1 MRLLIALRLFSE
13 HHAKPG
19 IEANLKNS
27 GPRGQL
33 IDINIERFHP
43 ALKNIIEYLRT
54 IERLPATRQ
63 GNVLRTIDGKKIIE
77 RTEECRLYWCEVET
91 HLDITYWQSL
101 AEVEVVIAKD
111 EFVKFAQAIRCRA
124 GAAYIA
130 ACEEYAAQLTVRCCH
145 PVNYEPPRTI
155 STQAPKHS
163 YAIHAG

>member
-19 IEANLKNS
+19 IEANLKYS

-43 ALKNIIEYLRT
+43 ALKNIIDYLRT
-54 IERLPATRQ
+54 TERLPASRP
-63 GNVLRTIDGKKIIE
+63 GNVLRTVDGEKIIE

-91 HLDITYWQSL
+91 QREIDYWQSL

-111 EFVKFAQAIRCRA
+111 EFVKFAQGIRCRA
-124 GAAYIA
+124 GAAYIT
-130 ACEEYAAQLTVRCCH
+130 ACEEYAAQLAVESGK
-145 PVNYEPPRTI
+145 PINYEPPRRPA
-155 STQAPKHS
+155 SDRA
-163 YAIHAG
+163 A